1 MSRSLKA
8 KETHAVST
16 SDEVGVPTTEVWE
29 QDFNSQANEKGL
41 GPGTE
46 HMQSP
51 GVNRLAQPNLNNS
64 LMGSLKIEAVT
75 RLLGMRIAMKDN
87 VELKMGMQMI
97 EQVRGY
103 FRDPDKL
110 DRKVSISI
118 GNPDY
123 SAIMYH
129 RRGDKPYLWF
139 IAVKAKN
146 GRIVGDAMLWKY
158 DKVFST
164 RTLSMRHI
172 FLDPKH
178 RGKSLGVDIYMLAIN
193 AYGAVCSSDDMGIA
207 AVKTWRALS
216 KVAKVKLYEC
226 EFDAFAVKII
236 KEVQYTWGADGIPVV
251 SGRPITSDTP
261 NDYRE
266 YIFRATK

>member
-1 MSRSLKA
+1 MPGQVNEDGSRI
-8 KETHAVST
+8 ENFN
-16 SDEVGVPTTEVWE
+16 DEVN
-29 QDFNSQANEKGL
+29 QKGL
-41 GPGTE
+41 EPGSNKLG
-46 HMQSP
+46 SP
-51 GVNRLAQPNLNNS
+51 GVNKIAQPNLNNS
-64 LMGSLKIEAVT
+64 LMGKVEAVY

-87 VELKMGMQMI
+87 VELKMGMRMI
-97 EQVRGY
+97 EQVREY
-103 FRDPDKL
+103 FRDPNAL
-110 DRKVSISI
+110 DRKVSIQI
-118 GNPDY
+118 ANPDY

-158 DKVFST
+158 DKVFPT

-178 RGKSLGVDIYMLAIN
+178 RGKSLGVDIYMMAISV
-193 AYGAVCSSDDMGIA
+193 YGAVCSSDDLGIA
-207 AVKTWRALS
+207 AVKTWKALS

-236 KEVQYTWGADGIPVV
+236 KEVPYTWGADGIPVV
-251 SGRPITSDTP
+251 EGRPITDDSKG
-261 NDYRE
+261 YRE
-266 YIFRATK
+266 FIFRATK